1 MNAPVTVPKRPFR
14 LLAPAAGRVSALL
27 AGAVWCAGAAEAVQD
42 AGLDSTAAA
51 AVASA
56 TGDLP
61 RRLVARFDFEENA
74 EFSIGVPIGFYRVL
88 SKARVPT
95 PAAPTG
101 AADEDPTREDP
112 NREDPTNGTR
122 ATGEAGATDPERPRT
137 IAPGLPDFGDHRIT
151 RDGGRDGGFAIEC
164 IVDGASIVLA
174 TEPGRIPIE
183 PGARLEVRASVRT
196 AGLVHAGVR
205 VSARFRDAGGHA
217 LPGVWSTSVVRSE
230 EAWRALAVEP
240 PVAPDEARS
249 LELWLEVVQPSA
261 DHAGDEGAEG
271 EPFRV
276 TRTDVRGSA
285 FFDDLEIWQLPT
297 TRFEAER
304 SGIVPPGAVARLLVG
319 CDDPV
324 AGRVRAAVRVRDASD
339 GTVHAQ
345 EFELARE
352 RTVAVEVPALP
363 TGWYEAEARFTS
375 IDDGATVAVRRARF
389 AVLPDDPFE
398 PDEPPRFGASLA
410 RIDASAGAAVELA
423 RSAFV
428 VLPVWDAATDT
439 RDPDHEIDRLRPVVD
454 RLLGRR
460 VEAMFRVAGVPG
472 PLARA
477 HRIDPGDTLALW
489 ALPAASWQPA
499 LEPWLLSFGQ
509 VVDQWFL
516 ADRPL
521 DPRRGD
527 LDRRIDALAGAM
539 GAAIAGPSV
548 GVPWSPEEEV
558 GAELDRTIRRG
569 RHVVEVVADGAWGES
584 GVATYEG
591 LPNGPFGMAR
601 IVPLPAGVVDDR
613 ARAIDL
619 ALRAIDAWRA
629 GFDAVSVEVGDQ
641 GPPEI
646 PGPPLELAAWRQ
658 VSTRLCGRDFIA
670 AIPVVDMEGAPLR
683 ALLADGPRGSV
694 LVLWSEST
702 GGPREVAVE
711 LGAHEVLAT
720 DLWGRSAR
728 IAPARGGHRLRV
740 GREPVFVEGVERE
753 MCLLHGSLRV
763 EPAFVESRRAPQEA
777 ELVLSNPWPVAMAG
791 TLAIVDSAGAGEGG
805 MAIAP
810 RAHRFEIAPGG
821 EARLPV
827 TLAIPRSLAAGPVE
841 VLVEIEGEAREPF
854 VARLRAQVETGHAGV
869 RVEHRWR
876 LARSVERGGVD
887 LVLTLGIT
895 NLTEDAIDL
904 EAFAAAD
911 GFLQSRKPVTNL
923 APGATA
929 TRTFHFADG
938 ARRLSGRDIRAG
950 VHDAESDARLL
961 QRIAIPPLLPPGAA
975 LAGADDGDE

>member
-1 MNAPVTVPKRPFR
+1 MNAAVTASKPPFR
-14 LLAPAAGRVSALL
+14 LLAPRAGRVSALV
-27 AGAVWCAGAAEAVQD
+27 AGAVWIGGAAEAAQESWSGTVGRDTVGQD
-42 AGLDSTAAA
+42 ALQAPLS
-51 AVASA
+51 ASGMA
-56 TGDLP
+56 PVTGDLP

-88 SKARVPT
+88 SRNPT
-95 PAAPTG
+95 EAPASTPTPTG
-101 AADEDPTREDP
+101 A
-112 NREDPTNGTR
+112 GT
-122 ATGEAGATDPERPRT
+122 GASDPEAARPRT
-137 IAPGLPDFGDHRIT
+137 VAPGLPDFGDHRIT

-164 IVDGASIVLA
+164 LVDGASIVLA

-205 VSARFRDAGGHA
+205 VSARFRDAEGRA
-217 LPGVWSTSVVRSE
+217 LPGVWSTAVVRSE

-240 PVAPDEARS
+240 PEAPDEARS
-249 LELWLEVVQPSA
+249 LELWLEVVQPAA
-261 DHAGDEGAEG
+261 DGSGDPSAEG

-304 SGIVPPGAVARLLVG
+304 SGIVPPGAAARLVVG
-319 CDDPV
+319 CNDPL

-339 GTVHAQ
+339 GAVHLQ

-352 RTVAVEVPALP
+352 RTVTVEIPALP

-410 RIDASAGAAVELA
+410 GIDASVGAAVELA
-423 RSAFV
+423 RCAFV
-428 VLPVWDAATDT
+428 VLPVWTTATDT

-454 RLLGRR
+454 GLLGRR

-477 HRIDPGDTLALW
+477 HRIDAGDTLALW
-489 ALPAASWQPA
+489 ALPAASWQPV
-499 LEPWLLSFGQ
+499 LEPWLLAFGQ

-516 ADRPL
+516 AEQPV
-521 DPRRGD
+521 DPRRGE

-558 GAELDRTIRRG
+558 DAALERTVRRG

-584 GVATYEG
+584 GVAAYEG

-629 GFDAVSVEVGDQ
+629 GFDSVAVEVGDRDSSVIP
-641 GPPEI
+641 GDSPVPAPPAI

-658 VSTRLCGRDFIA
+658 VSTRLCGRDFVA
-670 AIPVVDMEGAPLR
+670 EIPIGRADEPPMR

-702 GGPREVAVE
+702 GEPREIAIE

-728 IAPARGGHRLRV
+728 VAPAPGGHRLRV

-753 MCLLHGSLRV
+753 MCLLR
-763 EPAFVESRRAPQEA
+763 
-777 ELVLSNPWPVAMAG
+777 
-791 TLAIVDSAGAGEGG
+791 
-805 MAIAP
+805 
-810 RAHRFEIAPGG
+810 
-821 EARLPV
+821 
-827 TLAIPRSLAAGPVE
+827 
-841 VLVEIEGEAREPF
+841 
-854 VARLRAQVETGHAGV
+854 
-869 RVEHRWR
+869 
-876 LARSVERGGVD
+876 
-887 LVLTLGIT
+887 
-895 NLTEDAIDL
+895 
-904 EAFAAAD
+904 
-911 GFLQSRKPVTNL
+911 
-923 APGATA
+923 
-929 TRTFHFADG
+929 
-938 ARRLSGRDIRAG
+938 
-950 VHDAESDARLL
+950 
-961 QRIAIPPLLPPGAA
+961 
-975 LAGADDGDE
+975 

>member
-1 MNAPVTVPKRPFR
+1 MNAPVTASKRPFR
-14 LLAPAAGRVSALL
+14 LLAPRAGRVSALL
-27 AGAVWCAGAAEAVQD
+27 AGAVWCAGMVEAGPIFAQE
-42 AGLDSTAAA
+42 AGAGAGMGMG
-51 AVASA
+51 AV

-88 SKARVPT
+88 SKAAVP
-95 PAAPTG
+95 ASAPM
-101 AADEDPTREDP
+101 PTD
-112 NREDPTNGTR
+112 
-122 ATGEAGATDPERPRT
+122 ASAGAGAPDTARSRA
-137 IAPGLPDFGDHRIT
+137 IAPGLPDFGDHRIS

-205 VSARFRDAGGHA
+205 VSARFRDAEGRA
-217 LPGVWSTSVVRSE
+217 LPGVWSTAVVRSE

-240 PVAPDEARS
+240 PEAPDEARS

-261 DHAGDEGAEG
+261 DGAGGPAAGDPGAEG

-319 CDDPV
+319 CTDPL

-339 GTVHAQ
+339 DTVHSQ

-352 RTVAVEVPALP
+352 RTVSVEVPALP

-375 IDDGATVAVRRARF
+375 VDDGATVAVRQARF

-410 RIDASAGAAVELA
+410 RIDGSVGAAVELA

-428 VLPVWDAATDT
+428 VLPVWTAATDT
-439 RDPDHEIDRLRPVVD
+439 RDPGHEIARLRPVVD
-454 RLLGRR
+454 GLLGRR

-489 ALPAASWQPA
+489 ALPAGSWQPA
-499 LEPWLLSFGQ
+499 LEPWLLAFGQ

-516 ADRPL
+516 AERPL

-558 GAELDRTIRRG
+558 GAALDRTVRRG

-629 GFDAVSVEVGDQ
+629 GFDAVAVEVGDG
-641 GPPEI
+641 GPPTV

-670 AIPVVDMEGAPLR
+670 EIPVGRADEPPVR

-702 GGPREVAVE
+702 GETREIAIE

-728 IAPARGGHRLRV
+728 VAPAPGGHRLRV

-753 MCLLHGSLRV
+753 MCLLRGALRV
-763 EPAFVESRRAPQEA
+763 EPGFVESRRAPQEA
-777 ELVLSNPWPVAMAG
+777 ELVLSNPWPVAMSG
-791 TLAIVDSAGAGEGG
+791 TLAIVGDAGQAGSGSG
-805 MAIAP
+805 DAGIAITP
-810 RAHRFEIAPGG
+810 RTHRFEIAPGG
-821 EARLPV
+821 EARMPV
-827 TLAIPRSLAAGPVE
+827 TLSIPRSLAAGPVE
-841 VLVEIEGEAREPF
+841 VVVEVDGEAREPF
-854 VARLRAQVETGHAGV
+854 TARLVARVETGHRGV
-869 RVEHRWR
+869 RIEHRWR

-887 LVLTLGIT
+887 LVLTLAIT
-895 NLTEDAIDL
+895 NLTDAAIDL

-961 QRIAIPPLLPPGAA
+961 ERIAIPPLLPPTAA
-975 LAGADDGDE
+975 FAGADGGDRTE